1 VKEHQLIR
9 AHRRFLIGVAALLLV
24 ASEYVG
30 FAADEL
36 VRGYYF
42 KDFHTRVPGAADIAI
57 SALALYLLL
66 VAATG
71 RWLIARAGGRHG

>member
-1 VKEHQLIR
+1 
-9 AHRRFLIGVAALLLV
+9 LLLV

-30 FAADEL
+30 FAADGL

-42 KDFHTRVPGAADIAI
+42 KDFHTRVPGAADVVIL
-57 SALALYLLL
+57 ALALYLLL

-71 RWLIARAGGRHG
+71 RWLIVRAGGRQG